1 MASKK
6 KAAAAQ
12 ITLSPTDMGILPGN
26 QYVAS
31 IETPKGEGEVWF
43 RLTPSSSG
51 IAYATR
57 DADGRTSASFIIE
70 KSADYHIWF
79 ERAGKVL
86 AEMEFSA

>member
-6 KAAAAQ
+6 KVSQ

-31 IETPKGEGEVWF
+31 IETPKGEGDVWF
-43 RLTPSSSG
+43 KVTPSSSG

-57 DADGRTSASFIIE
+57 DTDGVTSASFIIE
-70 KSADYHIWF
+70 RSADYHIWF
-79 ERAGKVL
+79 ERAGKVI